1 VEGRLFRVEKQ
12 SIERDWT
19 VVPITLVLL
28 GFQFF
33 YLQVSVQI
41 YLARFLCCS
50 SEFCIPEFLFL

>member
-50 SEFCIPEFLFL
+50 S